1 MASGTSQRWWR
12 WAGAG
17 LVLVWLTGCAAYRT
31 AQVPMPSLSVP
42 VEAGRTAPAL
52 IVFLPG
58 AQEVPKDILD
68 EGLVAEVK
76 RQGLD
81 ADVIVADA
89 HMGYFRAGSF
99 EERLR
104 ADVVAPARQRGYQTV
119 WLAGISLGGFGAM
132 RYARAYPDDVDGV
145 VALAPFVATTDVL
158 REVAEAGGLLH
169 WRPMWPLQPGDHQ
182 RELLRWL
189 QGYVDPGLNRPPL
202 YIGYGETDRL
212 QPYEPLMV
220 PLLPPDRLLSAPGG
234 HEWAP
239 WKKMWADVLQ
249 RLPLP
254 RLPGYQAVVQR

>member
-1 MASGTSQRWWR
+1 MAS
-12 WAGAG
+12 WAAHRG
-17 LVLVWLTGCAAYRT
+17 LRGMGVALVCVWLAGCAVPRAAR
-31 AQVPMPSLSVP
+31 VPMPSLSVP
-42 VEAGRTAPAL
+42 AETGRMAPVL

-58 AQEVPKDILD
+58 SREVPQDIVD
-68 EGLVAEVK
+68 EGLVAEVR

-99 EERLR
+99 EQRLR
-104 ADVVAPARQRGYQTV
+104 EDVVVPARERGYQSV

-169 WRPMWPLQPGDHQ
+169 WRPLWPVPPGDYQ
-182 RELLRWL
+182 RELLLWL
-189 QGYVDPGLNRPPL
+189 QGYVDPGLGRPPL
-202 YIGYGETDRL
+202 YIGYGDTDRL
-212 QPYEPLMV
+212 QPYDPLMV
-220 PLLPPDRLLSAPGG
+220 PLLPPDRLLGAPGG
-234 HEWAP
+234 HDWAP
-239 WKKMWADVLQ
+239 WKQMWTDVLQ

-254 RLPGYQAVVQR
+254 RLPGHQAVVRR